1 MVGKIL
7 DFAAC
12 FGRVLRRLRKRAQL
26 TQEQLGFESGLERN
40 FISMLE
46 LGQRQPSLHSI
57 FKLSAALGI
66 PPEVFVREIDTELQS
81 SPNENITD

>member
-12 FGRVLRRLRKRAQL
+12 FGRVLRRLRKRAKL

-57 FKLSAALGI
+57 FKLSTALGI
-66 PPEVFVREIDTELQS
+66 PPEVFVSEIALELQS
-81 SPNENITD
+81 KPPQS

>member
-12 FGRVLRRLRKRAQL
+12 FGKVLRRLRKRAQL

-46 LGQRQPSLHSI
+46 LGQRQPSLHTL
-57 FKLSAALGI
+57 FKLSTALGMSPVI
-66 PPEVFVREIDTELQS
+66 FVREIDIELQS
-81 SPNENITD
+81 LQNENITD